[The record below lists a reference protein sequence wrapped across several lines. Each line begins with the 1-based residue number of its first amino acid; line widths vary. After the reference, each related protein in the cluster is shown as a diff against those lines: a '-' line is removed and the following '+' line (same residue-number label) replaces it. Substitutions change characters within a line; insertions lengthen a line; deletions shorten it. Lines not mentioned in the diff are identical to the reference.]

1 MFIGCSELS
10 SVASRVEEWSVTGE
24 EFRHLLR
31 ESCQQRHLQN
41 EWRRES
47 KKYKLWSWPPL
58 SHNKHCIYIFLSINC
73 QNINSVVGFIKSSL
87 CFYSLQ
93 GMILTL
99 PGKSQGGVVHQHL
112 ATLSMDSTKLC
123 VTSYSC
129 SAGAGIF
136 MCKHDNPHHF
146 HMYKFHKF

>member
-1 MFIGCSELS
+1 MYL
-10 SVASRVEEWSVTGE
+10 
-24 EFRHLLR
+24 
-31 ESCQQRHLQN
+31 
-41 EWRRES
+41 
-47 KKYKLWSWPPL
+47 
-58 SHNKHCIYIFLSINC
+58 FLSINHH
-73 QNINSVVGFIKSSL
+73 SSCSL
-87 CFYSLQ
+87 LYQIILWLASLQ

-99 PGKSQGGVVHQHL
+99 PGKGQGSVVHQHL

-129 SAGAGIF
+129 SAGTGLF